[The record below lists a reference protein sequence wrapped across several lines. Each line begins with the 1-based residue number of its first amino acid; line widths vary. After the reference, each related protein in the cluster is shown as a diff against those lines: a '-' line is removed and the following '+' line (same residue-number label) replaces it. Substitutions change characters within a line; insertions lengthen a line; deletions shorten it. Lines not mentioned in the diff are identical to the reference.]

1 MTRRELLALA
11 AAGAAAR
18 LRARTNWDKTH
29 ISAITD
35 EIGNTVEE
43 AVAFAHQYGLQWVEI
58 RDRHTVESRKE
69 YFTLSEAEIKTD
81 AQLFAK
87 EGLKVS
93 FINTSLLKFAW
104 PGMEPPRPRPEDPA
118 AKERRLAGEKAK
130 FDNRMD
136 DLAKAIRCA
145 QWMGCDKVRVF
156 TGNRVAEPPSVF
168 LRVAEVLGEMTAL
181 AEKEN
186 VYLLIENEGSQ
197 NVGTSA
203 ELAGIMKAISS
214 KRVAMNWDP
223 HNAYGKE
230 TSYPDGYKLLPLDRL
245 MNVQVK
251 AKGVMP
257 NSPEKEDWKGIMTSL
272 ANDGYTGKVGLETH
286 IFDGTLIAAAHT
298 SMEEILRI
306 VKEMQG

>member
-11 AAGAAAR
+11 AAGATAR

-69 YFTLSEAEIKTD
+69 YFTLAEAEIKTD
-81 AQLFAK
+81 ARMFAQ

-93 FINTSLLKFAW
+93 FVNTSLLKFTW
-104 PGMEPPRPRPEDPA
+104 PGMEPPTRRPEDPA
-118 AKERRLAGEKAK
+118 ARERRLASEKAK
-130 FDNRMD
+130 FDSRME
-136 DLAKAIRCA
+136 DLAKAIHCA

-156 TGNRVAEPPSVF
+156 TGNRLADPQSAFP
-168 LRVAEVLGEMTAL
+168 RIADVLGDMTAV

-186 VYLLIENEGSQ
+186 VYLLDRKRGLPKRRNLGRASRHHEGDSFQ
-197 NVGTSA
+197 VDRHELGPAQRLRKGDLLSGWLQTS
-203 ELAGIMKAISS
+203 S
-214 KRVAMNWDP
+214 
-223 HNAYGKE
+223 H
-230 TSYPDGYKLLPLDRL
+230 DRL

-257 NSPEKEDWKGIMTSL
+257 NSPEKEDWKAIMTSL
-272 ANDGYTGKVGLETH
+272 ANDGYTGRVGLETH

-306 VKEMQG
+306 VQEMQS